1 MTFFTSTQSYRCPF
15 FKNPETCNCAACVN
29 QRLMQ
34 ESKEAVKRAEAKNFA
49 SGGSIPST
57 SAASEPAPVQESTQQ
72 KVARQRKARIEESE
86 DNWKKTQ
93 AAAFDL
99 AWMQSPKTQPQS
111 TLWKALFT
119 DDTPEEKQKLIKQ
132 ANTHLNEPV
141 REGEI
146 VVIPTAEPRT
156 TKEKEA
162 LSALQEE
169 AKAASTELSK
179 LSDEVLTTVNRHFE
193 VLDHFANE
201 SLKQLEADGLPSDY
215 YAYASLGVGVA
226 SATVQQHLQNINN
239 VLLEINDLYAAQVA
253 MASKT
258 GGVNYGV
265 FVAQRA
271 ELFKKLDGSF
281 AGLSKRSI
289 RLPLYTQVK
298 RNLKLST
305 KSVIHNADE
314 ILESGFVKSLG
325 KRIANVSIGA
335 SAAKGVGY
343 VGLLLG
349 GASSVSTIY
358 EACSVDSSGECG
370 KVSTR
375 EVIGFMGGIALGAV
389 GGNIAAGVS
398 VLALGVV
405 GVTAAPVIA
414 IATVGSF
421 VVGGAIGGIAG
432 TTIGKATGDDLYFL
446 YEKGIELTD

>member
-15 FKNPETCNCAACVN
+15 FKNPETCNCTACVN

-49 SGGSIPST
+49 SGGSIPSI

-86 DNWKKTQ
+86 DNWQKTQ

-111 TLWKALFT
+111 ALWRALFT
-119 DDTPEEKQKLIKQ
+119 EDTPEEKQMLIKQ

-343 VGLLLG
+343 VGVVLGAASSVNNVYEACKVDSKGNCGKTSSREIGGFLGGLVLGGKLATLATGGVLLLLG
-349 GASSVSTIY
+349 AASAPVL
-358 EACSVDSSGECG
+358 A
-370 KVSTR
+370 
-375 EVIGFMGGIALGAV
+375 IASISAFVAGGAV
-389 GGNIAAGVS
+389 GGVIGSTAGKLTGEVMYEWVS
-398 VLALGVV
+398 
-405 GVTAAPVIA
+405 
-414 IATVGSF
+414 
-421 VVGGAIGGIAG
+421 
-432 TTIGKATGDDLYFL
+432 
-446 YEKGIELTD
+446 E